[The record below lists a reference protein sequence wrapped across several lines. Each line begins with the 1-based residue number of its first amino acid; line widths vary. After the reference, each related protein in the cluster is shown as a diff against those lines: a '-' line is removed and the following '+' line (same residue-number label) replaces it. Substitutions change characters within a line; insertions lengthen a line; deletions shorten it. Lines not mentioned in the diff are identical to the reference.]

1 MKKIIF
7 YAVVIV
13 AMIIGI
19 YLFLADVR
27 SQLPDSR
34 IPQVKLLASLLMLPG
49 LFYGFL
55 FYKAKSKD
63 LGVFAN
69 LSCSSFIVTIVTMI
83 CAAVGSQ
90 LGCKTDLFLILSA
103 GGISIFIGCLIL
115 ALLTWLLEK
124 FCNLVVKYFK
134 QL

>member
-7 YAVVIV
+7 YAVVII
-13 AMIIGI
+13 ALATGI
-19 YLFLADVR
+19 CLFLADVR
-27 SQLPDSR
+27 NQLSDSP

-49 LFYGFL
+49 LFYGFQ

-63 LGVFAN
+63 LGVFGN

-83 CAAVGSQ
+83 CAAVAPQ
-90 LGCKTDLFLILSA
+90 LGCETNLFLILSA
-103 GGISIFIGCLIL
+103 GGISIFIGCFIL